1 MLLKNKTAVISGSNR
16 GIGKS
21 IVEIFSKNGANIFAC
36 ARNIDNDF
44 IKYLN
49 DLENKFNNKI
59 FPIQLE
65 FKSKESI
72 NQATKKIL
80 GQQTSIDILINNAG
94 VIHTA
99 LFQMT
104 SRKSFEDIFETN
116 YFAQTSFTQQI
127 IKPMIKNKTG
137 SIIYISSS
145 SAIDGNVGRSAYSAS
160 KAAMIAEA
168 KVLSKE
174 LGNHNIRV
182 NTIAPG
188 LTETDMMRDNTQESV
203 INETL
208 SKISLKRIAEPV
220 EIANTALFL
229 SSDISSYIT
238 GQVIRVDGGM

>member
-1 MLLKNKTAVISGSNR
+1 MLLKDKTAVISGSNR

-36 ARNIDNDF
+36 ARNLDDNF
-44 IKYLN
+44 IKFLK

-59 FPIQLE
+59 IPIQLE
-65 FKSKESI
+65 FKNKESI
-72 NQATKKIL
+72 NSAAKNIL
-80 GQQTSIDILINNAG
+80 DHQTPLDILINNAG
-94 VIHTA
+94 IIHTA
-99 LFQMT
+99 LYQMT

-127 IKPMIKNKTG
+127 IKPMIKNKSG
-137 SIIYISSS
+137 SVTYISSS
-145 SAIDGNVGRSAYSAS
+145 SALDGNVGRSAYSAS

-188 LTETDMMRDNTQESV
+188 LTETDMMRDNTQETV
-203 INETL
+203 ISETL
-208 SKISLKRIAEPV
+208 SKISLKRIAEPK
-220 EIANTALFL
+220 EIANAALFL